1 MNLGERL
8 LLHINPTPT
17 PLSPVEC
24 PNNSSSPGIL
34 KIPIKKLIFCP
45 LKMTK
50 SIMDLKTFL
59 CPTVI

>member
-8 LLHINPTPT
+8 LLHITP
-17 PLSPVEC
+17 PLISLSPVEC

-34 KIPIKKLIFCP
+34 KTPIKKLIFCP

-59 CPTVI
+59 CPAVI